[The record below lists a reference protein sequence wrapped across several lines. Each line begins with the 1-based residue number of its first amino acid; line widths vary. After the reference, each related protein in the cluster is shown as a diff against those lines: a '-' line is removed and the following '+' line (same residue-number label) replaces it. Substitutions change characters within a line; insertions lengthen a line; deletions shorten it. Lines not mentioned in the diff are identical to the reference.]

1 MYSRRSPRAA
11 VLRPFVDSI
20 ELVRQTP
27 LRDHEFLVPTADV
40 AMIFTLAEDGSRSST
55 PSSGGLRAP
64 RSSDRRAPRRWCPQ
78 QAQRGMLAVNF
89 RPGGALPFLREPLSE
104 AADSFVPLARHW
116 GTRSATL
123 RERLLACPDDA
134 DRIDLV
140 ERALVEAM
148 TDAAV
153 DGAIR
158 AAVTALERGDRVT
171 DVVENFG
178 TTSKPFIRRF
188 TQAVGVTPK
197 RYARVRRIQR
207 VLRCLPVGGEID
219 WASVAVEHGFYDQSH
234 LVHDFTEITGGS
246 PSGHRSPSTGEV
258 NHLAF

>member
-40 AMIFTLAEDGSRSST
+40 AMIFTLAEDGFAFFH
-55 PSSGGLRAP
+55 PVE
-64 RSSDRRAPRRWCPQ
+64 RRASGATLVGPASAPQ
-78 QAQRGMLAVNF
+78 VVSTRAQRGMLAVNF
-89 RPGGALPFLREPLSE
+89 RPGGAVPFLRKPLSE

-134 DRIDLV
+134 DRIDLF

-153 DGAIR
+153 RTCAAHPAGA
-158 AAVTALERGDRVT
+158 ALPAG
-171 DVVENFG
+171 
-178 TTSKPFIRRF
+178 RR
-188 TQAVGVTPK
+188 
-197 RYARVRRIQR
+197 
-207 VLRCLPVGGEID
+207 
-219 WASVAVEHGFYDQSH
+219 
-234 LVHDFTEITGGS
+234 
-246 PSGHRSPSTGEV
+246 
-258 NHLAF
+258 